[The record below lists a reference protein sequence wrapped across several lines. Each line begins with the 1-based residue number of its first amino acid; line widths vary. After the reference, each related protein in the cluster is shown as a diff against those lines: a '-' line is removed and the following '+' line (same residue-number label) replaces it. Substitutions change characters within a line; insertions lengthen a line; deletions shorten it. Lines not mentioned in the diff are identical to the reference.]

1 MKQDAIRVGDV
12 LRLKRDNA
20 YGLGDMT
27 RTVREI
33 REKRGYKS
41 VWIISETP
49 NGAGDFE
56 AFKPS
61 DFSGHA

>member
-1 MKQDAIRVGDV
+1 MRADAIRVGDV
-12 LRLKRDNA
+12 LRLKRNNV

-33 REKRGYKS
+33 REKSGYKS
-41 VWIISETP
+41 VWIISDQP

>member
-1 MKQDAIRVGDV
+1 MKVTDIRVGDV
-12 LRLKRDNA
+12 LRLKRNNV

-27 RTVREI
+27 RTVQEI
-33 REKRGYKS
+33 RPKPNYKS
-41 VWIISETP
+41 VWIISDQP